1 MITTA
6 LAAIKRYWS
15 IGLGLLVAGLYAS
28 TKYFKAK
35 AKREKKRAD
44 EAEAGLEHSIEVL
57 QRDSELDTE
66 FKSRRAK
73 EAAEIEASGASDEL
87 SDPNNE
93 WVRHNRNI
101 D

>member
-28 TKYFKAK
+28 TKYYKAV
-35 AKREKKRAD
+35 AKKQKKRAD
-44 EAEAGLEHSIEVL
+44 NAEATVDHVIEVMEK
-57 QRDSELDTE
+57 DSELDTE
-66 FKSRRAK
+66 FKSRRAE
-73 EAAEIEASGASDEL
+73 EAAKIEADGTSDSL
-87 SDPNNE
+87 ANPNDA